1 MILLRKSSNC
11 LEANLPVSI
20 ISNKFVSL
28 GPEDKA
34 RHPQVWYLPRTASG
48 PGQLQAEGKG
58 KGHFDY

>member
-1 MILLRKSSNC
+1 MGSKKKRSDSFEK
-11 LEANLPVSI
+11 I

-58 KGHFDY
+58 KGHFAY